1 MNTSTQI
8 QPVNSLTYADVVGLN
23 VGLTRMQGEDSVAF
37 LERCYLSTTC
47 RQDSTYEGEQ
57 DQICLQLGL
66 SQWAG
71 ISISSTDSS
80 MTITVC
86 IGLVTVVQNGVTYN
100 IPTVTMAPDDYW
112 VWRMISDVVNDLNAI
127 TGVTAVLA
135 GPDGPALQIAKQ
147 SNLFTV
153 PSEAITMT
161 DQLLANANVIASSLT
176 FSVAPGSYVFNPQ
189 TGELIFSG
197 TLPPGLSVAY
207 QYIAMPYNLVCS
219 ELGLFGLVE
228 PSLATVGV
236 SSDNVLAYQ
245 LREVVQAVMNADPSY
260 WAQ

>member
-1 MNTSTQI
+1 
-8 QPVNSLTYADVVGLN
+8 
-23 VGLTRMQGEDSVAF
+23 
-37 LERCYLSTTC
+37 
-47 RQDSTYEGEQ
+47 
-57 DQICLQLGL
+57 
-66 SQWAG
+66 
-71 ISISSTDSS
+71 
-80 MTITVC
+80 
-86 IGLVTVVQNGVTYN
+86 
-100 IPTVTMAPDDYW
+100 MAPDDYW
-112 VWRMISDVVNDLNAI
+112 VWRKISDVVNDLNAI
-127 TGVTAVLA
+127 TGVTATLL

-147 SNLFTV
+147 SNQFTV

-161 DQLLANANVIASSLT
+161 DQMLAHANVIESSLT

-197 TLPPGLSVAY
+197 TLPAGLSVAY
-207 QYIAMPYNLVCS
+207 RYTAMPYNIVCS